1 MTLFHYM
8 YVCYLQMAPGRLT
21 RSQGVAS
28 IPVVR
33 STVRSTVQSTETPPK
48 ANPPAQSSSSTE
60 AQTTGTLTS
69 MTGNYIEYTYLQLHS
84 IFTIEI
90 ILHLI

>member
-21 RSQGVAS
+21 CSRGEAS
-28 IPVVR
+28 VPV
-33 STVRSTVQSTETPPK
+33 VRSTVQSTETPPE

-60 AQTTGTLTS
+60 AQTTDALTS
-69 MTGNYIEYTYLQLHS
+69 TTGNYIKYT
-84 IFTIEI
+84 
-90 ILHLI
+90 

>member
-21 RSQGVAS
+21 RSRGEVS
-28 IPVVR
+28 IPV
-33 STVRSTVQSTETPPK
+33 VRSTVQSTETPPE

-60 AQTTGTLTS
+60 VQTTDALTS
-69 MTGNYIEYTYLQLHS
+69 TTVNYIEHT
-84 IFTIEI
+84 
-90 ILHLI
+90 